1 MYAKKLYR
9 QEGNQVLELFFSA
22 KNIDALQ
29 NALVDLIY
37 KSTGVTISRQS
48 ERDLLGIMHFMYN
61 AHASA
66 ACSGSVVQEVRRL
79 NKYVLEEYVDSVK
92 SGMLMY
98 IHYLKDAST
107 LPTPIDRSVSTT
119 DDKSLD
125 MRNTFI

>member
-61 AHASA
+61 AQSSA

-79 NKYVLEEYVDSVK
+79 NKFVLEEYVDSVK